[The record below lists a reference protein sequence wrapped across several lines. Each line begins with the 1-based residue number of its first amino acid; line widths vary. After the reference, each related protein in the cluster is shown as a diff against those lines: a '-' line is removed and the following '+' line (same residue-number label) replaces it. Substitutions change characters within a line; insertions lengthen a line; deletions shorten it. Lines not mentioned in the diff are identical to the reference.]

1 MKSEDPETDSGHC
14 VRHFQCVAK
23 GFRTSSA
30 LMPNEY
36 PLPDDLQNLIDKR
49 GGRDRRKKTPGRDSD
64 EDDRV
69 VDGVRRPS
77 QRDRRQQKN
86 FRDLLNQDDD
96 D

>member
-1 MKSEDPETDSGHC
+1 
-14 VRHFQCVAK
+14 
-23 GFRTSSA
+23 
-30 LMPNEY
+30 MPNEY
-36 PLPDDLQNLIDKR
+36 PLPDDLRNLIEKR
-49 GGRDRRKKTPGRDSD
+49 GGKDRRKKTPGRDSD

-69 VDGVRRPS
+69 IDGVRRPAS